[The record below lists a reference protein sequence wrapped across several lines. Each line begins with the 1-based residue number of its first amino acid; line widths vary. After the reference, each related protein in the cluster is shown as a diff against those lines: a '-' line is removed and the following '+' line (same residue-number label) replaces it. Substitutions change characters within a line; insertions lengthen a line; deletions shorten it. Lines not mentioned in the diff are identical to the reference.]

1 MAGPPMKTRP
11 CPPWL
16 GVAATRSSAT
26 TRSEAGADRFT
37 FPSTPQRDDPL
48 GTSAYHREAQ
58 RAHRRAA
65 GLLGTPM
72 CSLEQAYLVVVA
84 LGSAWSIL
92 SPPPG
97 HVPASGVVPCTRSH
111 TTLER
116 Q

>member
-1 MAGPPMKTRP
+1 MTGPPMKTRP

-26 TRSEAGADRFT
+26 ARSEAGADRFT

-48 GTSAYHREAQ
+48 GTSAYHRESR

-72 CSLEQAYLVVVA
+72 LTGVSLF
-84 LGSAWSIL
+84 GGRGHSAPHGVS
-92 SPPPG
+92 SPLRPG
-97 HVPASGVVPCTRSH
+97 MFQRRAWYHAHARKPR
-111 TTLER
+111 
-116 Q
+116 

>member
-26 TRSEAGADRFT
+26 ARSEAGADRFT

-48 GTSAYHREAQ
+48 GTSAYHREAR
-58 RAHRRAA
+58 RALRRAA
-65 GLLGTPM
+65 GLLGTP
-72 CSLEQAYLVVVA
+72 CAHWSKPTWRSWA